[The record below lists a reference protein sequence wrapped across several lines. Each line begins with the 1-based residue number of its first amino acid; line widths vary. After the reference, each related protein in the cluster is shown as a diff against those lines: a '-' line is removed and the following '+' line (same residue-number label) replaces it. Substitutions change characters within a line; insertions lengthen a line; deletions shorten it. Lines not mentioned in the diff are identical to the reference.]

1 MWHSVRG
8 AYGKRH
14 DTVTLLL
21 GVCTTRAGQTSTSWA
36 TSLAWTLAGDRAVVL
51 VDCDMEGGTIADLLY
66 LRLDD
71 RGLAN
76 CFGDRPVTAAM
87 LGAQTIPVPDRSGLR
102 VIPGLRS
109 TYGLDIGDCLR
120 SIAPALS
127 ELACDTVVVD
137 LGHPWAHAGLRS
149 PRAAADSVCS
159 VFDRVFIVLR
169 DDPALLSR
177 SIDVLRTARPPHGE
191 LIVCEQR
198 GASHR
203 RVMVESLERELPDL
217 PIRRGWEW
225 DERRAGRVADT
236 GRPAILA
243 GVSEELHL

>member
-1 MWHSVRG
+1 VWR
-8 AYGKRH
+8 ALGKRH
-14 DTVTLLL
+14 NTVSLLL

-36 TSLAWTLAGDRAVVL
+36 TSLAWSLSAGRSVVL
-51 VDCDMEGGTIADLLY
+51 IDCDMEGGTVADLLY

-76 CFGDRPVTAAM
+76 CFGDTPVTASV
-87 LGAQTIPVPDRSGLR
+87 LDAQAIPVPDRPGLR

-109 TYGLDIGDCLR
+109 TYGLEIGDCLR
-120 SIAPALS
+120 SIAPAMRGLD
-127 ELACDTVVVD
+127 ADAVVVD
-137 LGHPWAHAGLRS
+137 LGHPWAHTSLRS
-149 PRAAADSVCS
+149 PRAAADAVCAA
-159 VFDRVFIVLR
+159 FDRVFIVIR

-198 GASHR
+198 GATHR

-217 PIRRGWEW
+217 PVRRGWEW
-225 DERRAGRVADT
+225 DERRATRVADT
-236 GRPAILA
+236 GRPVMLA
-243 GVSEELHL
+243 GIEVELHL

>member
-1 MWHSVRG
+1 MRG
-8 AYGKRH
+8 ALGKRTS
-14 DTVTLLL
+14 TVSLLL

-36 TSLAWTLAGDRAVVL
+36 TSLAWSLAATRSVVL
-51 VDCDMEGGTIADLLY
+51 VECDMEGGTIADLLY

-76 CFGDRPVTAAM
+76 CFGDRPATREVLESQAVS
-87 LGAQTIPVPDRSGLR
+87 VPDRRHLR

-109 TYGLDIGDCLR
+109 TYGSEIGECLR
-120 SIAPALS
+120 SIGPALRT
-127 ELACDTVVVD
+127 LACDAVVVD
-137 LGHPWAHAGLRS
+137 LGHPFAHTSLRS

-159 VFDRVFIVLR
+159 VFDRVFIVVR

-198 GASHR
+198 GATHR

-217 PIRRGWEW
+217 PIRRGWAW
-225 DERRAGRVADT
+225 DERRAARVADT
-236 GRPAILA
+236 GRPTVLSGIE
-243 GVSEELHL
+243 SELHL

>member
-1 MWHSVRG
+1 V
-8 AYGKRH
+8 
-14 DTVTLLL
+14 

-36 TSLAWTLAGDRAVVL
+36 TSLAWSLAASRSVVL

-76 CFGDRPVTAAM
+76 CFGDRPVTATVLETQA
-87 LGAQTIPVPDRSGLR
+87 IPVPDRPRLR
-102 VIPGLRS
+102 VIPGLRG
-109 TYGLDIGDCLR
+109 TYGSEIGECLR
-120 SIAPALS
+120 SIGPALRN
-127 ELACDTVVVD
+127 LTCDAVVVD
-137 LGHPWAHAGLRS
+137 LGHPWAHTSLRS
-149 PRAAADSVCS
+149 PRAAGDAVCS
-159 VFDRVFIVLR
+159 VFDRVFIVIR

-198 GASHR
+198 GAAHR
-203 RVMVESLERELPDL
+203 RVMVESIERELPDL

-225 DERRAGRVADT
+225 DERRAARVADT
-236 GRPAILA
+236 GRPTVLSSIE
-243 GVSEELHL
+243 SELHL

>member
-1 MWHSVRG
+1 VRRALWKRTG
-8 AYGKRH
+8 A
-14 DTVTLLL
+14 VSLLV

-36 TSLAWTLAGDRAVVL
+36 TSLAWSLAATRSVVL

-76 CFGDRPVTAAM
+76 CFGDRPVT
-87 LGAQTIPVPDRSGLR
+87 GAVLEAQAIPVPDRRHLR

-109 TYGLDIGDCLR
+109 TYGSEIGECLR
-120 SIAPALS
+120 SIGPALRA
-127 ELACDTVVVD
+127 LACDAVVVD
-137 LGHPWAHAGLRS
+137 LGHPLAHTSLRS
-149 PRAAADSVCS
+149 PRAAADAVCS
-159 VFDRVFIVLR
+159 VFDRVFIVVR

-198 GASHR
+198 GAAHR
-203 RVMVESLERELPDL
+203 RVMVESIERELPDL

-225 DERRAGRVADT
+225 DERRAARVADT
-236 GRPAILA
+236 GRPTVLSGID
-243 GVSEELHL
+243 SELHL